1 MQPTSDRDRP
11 KISHVVIYSK
21 GLAVNIMLLSFLN
34 VNVCKANLIH
44 IALIVV
50 NVNLGEFRCVY
61 FLLNVSNILC
71 ATIIRLSRRLS

>member
-11 KISHVVIYSK
+11 KIISHVVICSK
-21 GLAVNIMLLSFLN
+21 DLAVNIMLLSFIN

-50 NVNLGEFRCVY
+50 NV
-61 FLLNVSNILC
+61 I
-71 ATIIRLSRRLS
+71 SR